1 MATGLNTFSEHIE
14 DYEVHN
20 LLGKGGFASV
30 YRAKCLKTG
39 AEVAIKMIDKKLMQ
53 AAGMVSRV
61 RQEVSIHYRL
71 KHPSILE
78 LYTFFEDQNYVYLVL
93 ELCHNGELQ
102 QYLRK
107 HTQHHV
113 LSENEASS
121 IMRQVVEGVQYLHS
135 HNILHRDM
143 SLSNLLL
150 TRDMQVKIA
159 DFGLATQLS
168 RPDEKHMT
176 MCGTPNFISPEVAS
190 RGSHGLEADVWS
202 LGCLLYT
209 LLVGTPPFD
218 TQAVKSTLTRVVMA
232 NYQLPNHLSTEA
244 KDLINALLQ
253 KNPKDRIKLT
263 QILEHPFIK
272 RNYYS
277 SGIATDT
284 TQDSGIYTMSSKRDN
299 SAYTDGILPCNA
311 YSDRLN
317 RRCNSDCTPILPCQ
331 ISAHSSRS
339 VDRLGNRL
347 QHTNLL
353 QDNYLRKEAS
363 EPITVFSEHDS
374 GGGLRG
380 GKVFQEDRPLTHSH
394 CSQNCCQPTDPG
406 GGGTGFLTHQPQ
418 CCAMQTSCC
427 SHQSKLGYECGRSNA
442 EGRYLSDD
450 NPYINSNQNN
460 AYGNYSERPK
470 NCSNASAHK
479 MENIR
484 QSSNN
489 LQQLCALRLLPTRHQ
504 TKNAILTILDSGEV
518 CVEFIKKKGPR
529 KKEMVCEVCR
539 ISPDGER
546 IVLYEPE
553 NGRGVPP
560 GATPPAL
567 PPGGTDQI
575 FNFENLPEKHWKKYM
590 YAFKFIDL
598 VRAKT
603 PKVTLYSDKAKCMLM
618 ESLVDYEACFY
629 DGAKVTQS
637 KTEGITI
644 IDSSGT
650 SLNFKTDTSCHELP
664 KRTLSA
670 LPGQHNFPIIVGRR
684 PQSLSLS
691 TPGKENRSRNAM
703 PSFSTST
710 TSRNTPVTLSSA
722 ALKEKKINVPGIGTA
737 IQSPSGEVKV
747 RFTDGSQLSVDGKHH
762 VQYQYTDGKVATY
775 TDTDNIPRPIMEKL
789 QLMPKVLRHL
799 MPSPVLSKVRCLR

>member
-1 MATGLNTFSEHIE
+1 
-14 DYEVHN
+14 
-20 LLGKGGFASV
+20 
-30 YRAKCLKTG
+30 
-39 AEVAIKMIDKKLMQ
+39 
-53 AAGMVSRV
+53 
-61 RQEVSIHYRL
+61 
-71 KHPSILE
+71 
-78 LYTFFEDQNYVYLVL
+78 
-93 ELCHNGELQ
+93 
-102 QYLRK
+102 
-107 HTQHHV
+107 
-113 LSENEASS
+113 
-121 IMRQVVEGVQYLHS
+121 MRQVVEGVQYLHS

-150 TRDMQVKIA
+150 TKDMQVKIA

-176 MCGTPNFISPEVAS
+176 MCGTPNFISPEIAS

-232 NYQLPNHLSTEA
+232 NYQLPNHLSPEA

-253 KNPKDRIKLT
+253 KNPKDRIKLN

-277 SGIATDT
+277 SGTATDT

-299 SAYTDGILPCNA
+299 SAFTDGIYSCNT

-317 RRCNSDCTPILPCQ
+317 RKYNSDCTPILPCQ
-331 ISAHSSRS
+331 VSAHSSRS
-339 VDRLGNRL
+339 VDRLANHL
-347 QHTNLL
+347 QQTNLL

-363 EPITVFSEHDS
+363 EPISVFSQHGS
-374 GGGLRG
+374 AIGLHG
-380 GKVFQEDRPLTHSH
+380 EKVLQEERPFVHSH

-406 GGGTGFLTHQPQ
+406 GGAAGFFMQQPQ
-418 CCAMQTSCC
+418 RCTVQTSCC
-427 SHQSKLGYECGRSNA
+427 SHQSKLGHECSGSKI

-450 NPYINSNQNN
+450 NPHSHPNQNN
-460 AYGNYSERPK
+460 AYGNYSECPK
-470 NCSNASAHK
+470 STPNASSHK
-479 MENIR
+479 AENIR

-504 TKNAILTILDSGEV
+504 TKNAILTILDTGEV
-518 CVEFIKKKGPR
+518 CVEFMKKKGPR
-529 KKEMVCEVCR
+529 KKEMVCEICR

-546 IVLYEPE
+546 IVFYEPE
-553 NGRGVPP
+553 GGKGAPP
-560 GATPPAL
+560 GIKPPEL
-567 PPGGTDQI
+567 PPQGTDQI

-590 YAFKFIDL
+590 YAFKFIEL

-618 ESLVDYEACFY
+618 ENLVDYECCFY
-629 DGAKVTQS
+629 DGGKVTQS
-637 KTEGITI
+637 KSEGITI

-650 SLNFKTDTSCHELP
+650 RLNFRTDNSCHELP
-664 KRTLSA
+664 NSLNLLWNHSQEFKNQCLLLETTISA

-684 PQSLSLS
+684 PQSFTVS
-691 TPGKENRSRNAM
+691 TPGKENKSQNSM
-703 PSFSTST
+703 PSFSTNAT
-710 TSRNTPVTLSSA
+710 TCNTPISLNSA
-722 ALKEKKINVPGIGTA
+722 TLKEKKISVPGIGTA
-737 IQSPSGEVKV
+737 IQFPSGEVKV
-747 RFTDGSQLSVDGKHH
+747 RFTDGSQLSIDGKHH

-775 TDTDNIPRPIMEKL
+775 ADTDNIPRPIMEKL

-799 MPSPVLSKVRCLR
+799 MPSPVLSKMRCLR